1 MPAVPNV
8 IGQKTKSD
16 SKHASSE
23 LSPSSASDYRAKS
36 GPFKSLMQYE
46 QSELD
51 GDEDEH
57 EEDLAIQEIVEEDSA
72 LNEEDKLLQRMILKN
87 FMGR

>member
-8 IGQKTKSD
+8 IGPKTKSD
-16 SKHASSE
+16 PKHASSE
-23 LSPSSASDYRAKS
+23 LSPSSASDYRAND
-36 GPFKSLMQYE
+36 GPFKSSLLYAQTEM
-46 QSELD
+46 D